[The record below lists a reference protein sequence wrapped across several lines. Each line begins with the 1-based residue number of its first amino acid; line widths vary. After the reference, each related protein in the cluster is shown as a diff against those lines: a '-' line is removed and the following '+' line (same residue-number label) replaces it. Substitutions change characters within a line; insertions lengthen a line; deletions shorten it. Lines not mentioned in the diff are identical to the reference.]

1 MLLCRFFWREKAAA
15 APHCFEAAAAFFVS
29 GFGGFPQTKPS
40 FAAGRGGAGGKE
52 RGDVLMLPFI
62 ALLIELIRLA
72 REVVGLLR
80 DIFKDKKKKR

>member
-1 MLLCRFFWREKAAA
+1 
-15 APHCFEAAAAFFVS
+15 
-29 GFGGFPQTKPS
+29 
-40 FAAGRGGAGGKE
+40 
-52 RGDVLMLPFI
+52 MLPFI